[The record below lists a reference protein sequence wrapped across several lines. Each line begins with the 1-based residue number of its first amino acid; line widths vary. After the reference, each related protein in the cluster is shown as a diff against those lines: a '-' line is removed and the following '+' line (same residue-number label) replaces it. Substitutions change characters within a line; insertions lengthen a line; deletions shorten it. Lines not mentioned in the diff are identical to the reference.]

1 MKAIPILIFLIPFFF
16 ILILSP
22 QISPFIYST
31 EPSVTRPHRASC
43 ATSSMVEKAQS
54 SPARLASLAATV
66 AASVTKAGFQEHFYP
81 YRQDF

>member
-1 MKAIPILIFLIPFFF
+1 
-16 ILILSP
+16 
-22 QISPFIYST
+22 
-31 EPSVTRPHRASC
+31 
-43 ATSSMVEKAQS
+43 MVEKAQS